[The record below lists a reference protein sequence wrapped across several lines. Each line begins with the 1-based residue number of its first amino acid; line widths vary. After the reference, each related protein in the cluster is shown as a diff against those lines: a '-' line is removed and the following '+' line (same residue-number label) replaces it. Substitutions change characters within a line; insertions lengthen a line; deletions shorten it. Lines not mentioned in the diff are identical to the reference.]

1 MDGSTGGTASG
12 TGLPQDI
19 TYDSRPQTASNKSNG
34 STIAQRQEID
44 QSVKQP
50 SNQQGG
56 FPAQT
61 SRWPKIVAQN
71 NDAAPARPSTRDG
84 THAVGGVDRLKPLPI
99 VNGRHSEDNR
109 ARPTVH
115 DGAVLDTGYERSRTM
130 PSAVS
135 EALVQ
140 SGHQPGQPY
149 QSGWQEPGP
158 VAGYYGPEDKRYLP
172 TSPAGASR
180 HRPYAPVTAH
190 SEESRRFGDGLA
202 QSHDNAYQQHA
213 PHDSLGDFFDDY
225 YDTQQEHHP
234 TPQEPSNQHRSPIDE
249 DMPNFDAMPA
259 PGTIHGRGM
268 TIDHHLQPQ
277 QTSQEYPPM
286 PPPPHEDRHRN
297 YGNDPNHRNQFP
309 PRSRSQPNLKDR
321 RSPRAEE
328 DNTFDFGVPGGSH
341 RPPVTAPTATGYVGG
356 DNGPTGHSNGVPQR
370 RDRPPRG
377 QGPQGPMP
385 LTGYGAEA
393 LNGSG
398 PNYLPPRTG
407 LPPVPYQ
414 QDGPTDRYRSP
425 PLQDGRPRQGP
436 MRPPGGGPSPNG
448 RNAGRGQPPMGY
460 SNSAQ
465 PDRFRSPPLKD
476 GGPTGGPM
484 RPYGG
489 GPSPVDR
496 IGPTSPPSQPPSNPD
511 ALPSHPA
518 PVRPGLMEG
527 SPVNQAAKPPPVR
540 QYNAAPSPMQQSN
553 PTQKPGSSHSSD
565 SNKEPAP
572 VTPQELEQLRQAT
585 VRRPD
590 DQAAQLILAKKLVE
604 ASIVLVDE
612 RSDPRT
618 KSKSREKYTS
628 DAYKI
633 VKKLSSN
640 GYTEATFYLA
650 DAYSRG
656 ALGLESDT
664 REAFKLYQT
673 AAKSGHAQAAYRVA
687 VCCEIGQEE
696 GGGTTRDAVK
706 AMQWYKRAATLG
718 DTPAMYKMGIISL
731 KGLLGQPRN
740 PKEAM
745 EWLKKAADRAD
756 RENPHALHELVSLFS
771 VTFTLNTIKSLM
783 KNQALLYSQPNG
795 NESAGRDEAYA
806 RQLFTQA
813 AKLGYKFSQFRLGCA
828 YEYGLLGCPV
838 DPRQSIAWYSKA
850 AVQEEHQSELAL
862 SGWYLTGSE
871 GVLQQSDTE
880 AYLWARKAAQAGLAK
895 AEYAMGYFTEVGIGA
910 PANLDDAKRWY
921 WRSACK
927 SFP

>member
-1 MDGSTGGTASG
+1 MDGSTDGTASG
-12 TGLPQDI
+12 TGLPQDRM
-19 TYDSRPQTASNKSNG
+19 YDSRPQTASNKSSS
-34 STIAQRQEID
+34 STITQRQGID
-44 QSVKQP
+44 QPIKQP
-50 SNQQGG
+50 SNPQGG
-56 FPAQT
+56 FPVQK
-61 SRWPKIVAQN
+61 SRWPKEVAHN
-71 NDAAPARPSTRDG
+71 NAAQARPSTRDG
-84 THAVGGVDRLKPLPI
+84 AHAVGGVDRLKPLPI

-115 DGAVLDTGYERSRTM
+115 GDAVIDPGYERSRTM
-130 PSAVS
+130 PTAIS
-135 EALVQ
+135 ETLVQ
-140 SGHQPGQPY
+140 SGHQTEQPY

-158 VAGYYGPEDKRYLP
+158 VAGYYGPEDKGYLP
-172 TSPAGASR
+172 TSPVDGSG
-180 HRPYAPVTAH
+180 HRSYAPVTAH

-202 QSHDNAYQQHA
+202 QTQNNAYQPHA
-213 PHDSLGDFFDDY
+213 PHDSLNDFFDDY

-234 TPQEPSNQHRSPIDE
+234 TPQEPSNRHRSPIDE

-259 PGTIHGRGM
+259 SGTIHGRGM

-277 QTSQEYPPM
+277 QISQEYPPM
-286 PPPPHEDRHRN
+286 PPPPQEDRHRN
-297 YGNDPNHRNQFP
+297 YGNDPNNRSQFP

-321 RSPRAEE
+321 RSPRAE
-328 DNTFDFGVPGGSH
+328 DDKTFDFGVPGGSH
-341 RPPVTAPTATGYVGG
+341 RPPVTAPAASGYVGS
-356 DNGPTGHSNGVPQR
+356 DNSPMGYSNNGSQP

-377 QGPQGPMP
+377 QGPQGPMRSP
-385 LTGYGAEA
+385 GYGAEA
-393 LNGSG
+393 RNGPG
-398 PNYLPPRTG
+398 PNYPPPRTG
-407 LPPVPYQ
+407 LPPIPYQ
-414 QDGPTDRYRSP
+414 ANGPTDRYRSP

-436 MRPPGGGPSPNG
+436 MKPPEGGPSPVG
-448 RNAGRGQPPMGY
+448 RNAGRGQPTMGY
-460 SNSAQ
+460 PNSVQ

-476 GGPTGGPM
+476 GRAAGGPM
-484 RPYGG
+484 RPYDG

-496 IGPTSPPSQPPSNPD
+496 IGPTSPPSQAPSNPD

-527 SPVNQAAKPPPVR
+527 SPVNQAAKPSPVR

-553 PTQKPGSSHSSD
+553 STQKPGSSHSSD
-565 SNKEPAP
+565 NNKEPAP
-572 VTPQELEQLRQAT
+572 VTHQELEQLRQTT

-590 DQAAQLILAKKLVE
+590 DQAAQLTLAKKLVE
-604 ASIVLVDE
+604 ASTVLVDE

-618 KSKSREKYTS
+618 KSKSREKYNS
-628 DAYKI
+628 DAYKM

-706 AMQWYKRAATLG
+706 AVQWYKRAATLG

-771 VTFTLNTIKSLM
+771 VAFPFKNIKSLM
-783 KNQALLYSQPNG
+783 N
-795 NESAGRDEAYA
+795 
-806 RQLFTQA
+806 T
-813 AKLGYKFSQFRLGCA
+813 
-828 YEYGLLGCPV
+828 
-838 DPRQSIAWYSKA
+838 
-850 AVQEEHQSELAL
+850 
-862 SGWYLTGSE
+862 
-871 GVLQQSDTE
+871 
-880 AYLWARKAAQAGLAK
+880 
-895 AEYAMGYFTEVGIGA
+895 
-910 PANLDDAKRWY
+910 
-921 WRSACK
+921 
-927 SFP
+927 

>member
-1 MDGSTGGTASG
+1 MRPKKAAHSSSRSIDGSTGGTASE
-12 TGLPQDI
+12 TGQSQDRL
-19 TYDSRPQTASNKSNG
+19 YDSRPQTASNKSNS
-34 STIAQRQEID
+34 STIPQRQGKD
-44 QSVKQP
+44 QPLIQP

-56 FPAQT
+56 FPVQK
-61 SRWPKIVAQN
+61 SRWPKDVAQK
-71 NDAAPARPSTRDG
+71 NDVAQARPSTRDG
-84 THAVGGVDRLKPLPI
+84 THAVGRVDQLKPLPI

-109 ARPTVH
+109 ARPIFH
-115 DGAVLDTGYERSRTM
+115 DGTIIEPGYGRSRTM
-130 PSAVS
+130 PTAVA

-140 SGHQPGQPY
+140 PSHQPGHQP
-149 QSGWQEPGP
+149 GWQEPGP
-158 VAGYYGPEDKRYLP
+158 VAGYYGPEDKEYLP
-172 TSPAGASR
+172 TSPVDSSR

-190 SEESRRFGDGLA
+190 SEESRRFGDGIA
-202 QSHDNAYQQHA
+202 QNQDNAYQQHA

-234 TPQEPSNQHRSPIDE
+234 TPQEPRNRHRSPIDE
-249 DMPNFDAMPA
+249 DMPNFDAMPVS
-259 PGTIHGRGM
+259 GSIHGRGM

-277 QTSQEYPPM
+277 QVSQEYPPM
-286 PPPPHEDRHRN
+286 PPPPQEDRHGK
-297 YGNDPNHRNQFP
+297 YGKDPNFRGQFP

-321 RSPRAEE
+321 RSPRAE
-328 DNTFDFGVPGGSH
+328 DDKTFDFGVPGGPH
-341 RPPVTAPTATGYVGG
+341 RPPITAPPANGYGGG
-356 DNGPTGHSNGVPQR
+356 DNGPMGYSNGGPQP
-370 RDRPPRG
+370 RDRPPRA
-377 QGPQGPMP
+377 QRPQGPMSP
-385 LTGYGAEA
+385 VGYGAEA
-393 LNGSG
+393 RNGPG
-398 PNYLPPRTG
+398 PNYPPPRTG
-407 LPPVPYQ
+407 LPPIPYQ
-414 QDGPTDRYRSP
+414 EDGPTDRYRSP

-436 MRPPGGGPSPNG
+436 MKPPGGGPFPNG
-448 RNAGRGQPPMGY
+448 RNVGRGQPPMGY
-460 SNSAQ
+460 PNSTQ
-465 PDRFRSPPLKD
+465 PDRFRSPPPRE
-476 GGPTGGPM
+476 GWPAGGPM

-496 IGPTSPPSQPPSNPD
+496 TGPTSPPNQPHSNPD

-553 PTQKPGSSHSSD
+553 LTQKPGSSHSTD

-572 VTPQELEQLRQAT
+572 VTLQELEQLRQAT

-590 DQAAQLILAKKLVE
+590 DQATQLTLAKKLVE

-612 RSDPRT
+612 RADPRT
-618 KSKSREKYTS
+618 KSKNREKYIS

-640 GYTEATFYLA
+640 GHTEATFYLA

-706 AMQWYKRAATLG
+706 AMQWYKRAAPLG

-756 RENPHALHELVSLFS
+756 RENPHALHELVSLFLVAS
-771 VTFTLNTIKSLM
+771 TPNVIKI
-783 KNQALLYSQPNG
+783 A
-795 NESAGRDEAYA
+795 NEKIGSA
-806 RQLFTQA
+806 
-813 AKLGYKFSQFRLGCA
+813 
-828 YEYGLLGCPV
+828 
-838 DPRQSIAWYSKA
+838 
-850 AVQEEHQSELAL
+850 
-862 SGWYLTGSE
+862 
-871 GVLQQSDTE
+871 VLPT
-880 AYLWARKAAQAGLAK
+880 
-895 AEYAMGYFTEVGIGA
+895 
-910 PANLDDAKRWY
+910 
-921 WRSACK
+921 
-927 SFP
+927 